1 MKIGLIV
8 NPIAGIGGKVGLRGS
23 DGPEIVA
30 KARALGAVPES
41 NAKTVQALQALAHNT
56 DQAELYTCPG
66 EMGETACQKA
76 GLPCQLVTGKRVG
89 TQEKVAAAKTTE
101 TTFVTATA
109 TTTSAT
115 KTAASV
121 ADAAVSKITTADT
134 DVLNTTSADTTAA
147 ARALCQAGV
156 ELLLFAGGD
165 GTARNILDAV
175 GEKVTVLGIPAG
187 CKIHSGVYALNPRDA
202 GELAAKVA
210 SGRVAA
216 VKEAEVMD
224 IDEKLFRKNIVQA
237 RLYGYLRIPDDAQLT
252 QCSKSAGNAG
262 EAEEVDAIAE
272 YVAESMEPDV
282 LYIVGTGST
291 TAAVLQELHLPFT
304 LLGVD
309 LVYNKQL
316 VAADCTEQQILAA
329 LTKYSRVK
337 LLVTV
342 IGGQGYVFGR
352 GNQQLSA
359 AVLKKVGKENIIIIA
374 AKSKVMALPNR
385 RLYVDTGDAEVNKLL
400 SGYVRI
406 IVGYKYELVLPIGD

>member
-76 GLPCQLVTGKRVG
+76 GLPCQLVTGKQVE
-89 TQEKVAAAKTTE
+89 TQGKAAAAKTTV
-101 TTFVTATA
+101 TTFVTTTA

-115 KTAASV
+115 KTATSV
-121 ADAAVSKITTADT
+121 ANAAVSKTTTAGT
-134 DVLNTTSADTTAA
+134 AVLNTTPADTTAA

-224 IDEKLFRKNIVQA
+224 IDEELFRKNIVQA

>member
-115 KTAASV
+115 KTAAS
-121 ADAAVSKITTADT
+121 AANAAVSETTTT
-134 DVLNTTSADTTAA
+134 DAAVLNTTPADTTAA

-224 IDEKLFRKNIVQA
+224 IDEELFRKNIVQA

-359 AVLKKVGKENIIIIA
+359 AVLKKVGKDNIIIIA

>member
-1 MKIGLIV
+1 M
-8 NPIAGIGGKVGLRGS
+8 GLRGS

-115 KTAASV
+115 KTAAS
-121 ADAAVSKITTADT
+121 AANAAVSETTTT
-134 DVLNTTSADTTAA
+134 DAAVLNTTPADTTAA

-224 IDEKLFRKNIVQA
+224 IDEELFRKNIVQA

>member
-23 DGPEIVA
+23 DGTEIVA

-115 KTAASV
+115 KTAAS
-121 ADAAVSKITTADT
+121 AANAAVSETTTT
-134 DVLNTTSADTTAA
+134 DAAVLNTTPADTTAA

-224 IDEKLFRKNIVQA
+224 IDEELFRKNIVQA

>member
-89 TQEKVAAAKTTE
+89 TQEKAAAAKTTE

-115 KTAASV
+115 KTAAS
-121 ADAAVSKITTADT
+121 AANAAVSETTTT
-134 DVLNTTSADTTAA
+134 DAAVLNTTPADTTAA

-224 IDEKLFRKNIVQA
+224 IDEELFRKNIVQA

>member
-115 KTAASV
+115 KTAAS
-121 ADAAVSKITTADT
+121 AANAAVSETTTT
-134 DVLNTTSADTTAA
+134 DAAVLNTTPADTTAA

-210 SGRVAA
+210 LGRVTA

>member
-224 IDEKLFRKNIVQA
+224 IDEELFRKNIVQA

>member
-89 TQEKVAAAKTTE
+89 TQEKAAAAKITE

-224 IDEKLFRKNIVQA
+224 IDEELFRKNIVQA

>member
-115 KTAASV
+115 KTAAS
-121 ADAAVSKITTADT
+121 AANAAVSETTTT
-134 DVLNTTSADTTAA
+134 DAAVLNTTPADTTAA

-224 IDEKLFRKNIVQA
+224 IDEELFRKNIVQA

-329 LTKYSRVK
+329 MAKYPKVK

>member
-89 TQEKVAAAKTTE
+89 TQEKAAAAKTTE

-115 KTAASV
+115 KTAAS
-121 ADAAVSKITTADT
+121 AANAAVSETTTAGAA
-134 DVLNTTSADTTAA
+134 VLNTTPADTTAA

-224 IDEKLFRKNIVQA
+224 IDEELFRKNIVQA

-329 LTKYSRVK
+329 MAKYPKVK

>member
-30 KARALGAVPES
+30 KAKALGAVPES
-41 NAKTVQALQALAHNT
+41 NAKTVLALQALAHNT

-76 GLPCQLVTGKRVG
+76 GLPCQLVTGKQVEIQG
-89 TQEKVAAAKTTE
+89 KAAAAKTTG
-101 TTFVTATA
+101 TTFVTTTA

-115 KTAASV
+115 KTAVSAADTAVSQTTT
-121 ADAAVSKITTADT
+121 ADAAV
-134 DVLNTTSADTTAA
+134 LNTTPADTTAA

-216 VKEAEVMD
+216 TKEAEVMD
-224 IDEKLFRKNIVQA
+224 IDEELFRKNIVQA

-272 YVAESMEPDV
+272 YVAESMEPEV

-291 TAAVLQELHLPFT
+291 TAAVMQELHLPFT

-309 LVYNKQL
+309 LVYNKKL

-329 LTKYSRVK
+329 LAKYPQVK

-406 IVGYKYELVLPIGD
+406 IVGYKYELVLPLGD

>member
-1 MKIGLIV
+1 
-8 NPIAGIGGKVGLRGS
+8 
-23 DGPEIVA
+23 
-30 KARALGAVPES
+30 
-41 NAKTVQALQALAHNT
+41 
-56 DQAELYTCPG
+56 
-66 EMGETACQKA
+66 
-76 GLPCQLVTGKRVG
+76 
-89 TQEKVAAAKTTE
+89 
-101 TTFVTATA
+101 
-109 TTTSAT
+109 
-115 KTAASV
+115 
-121 ADAAVSKITTADT
+121 
-134 DVLNTTSADTTAA
+134 
-147 ARALCQAGV
+147 V

-210 SGRVAA
+210 AGSVAA
-216 VKEAEVMD
+216 TKEAEVMD
-224 IDEKLFRKNIVQA
+224 IDEDLFRKNIVQA

-291 TAAVLQELHLPFT
+291 TAAVMKELGLPFT

-309 LVYNKQL
+309 LVYNKKL

-329 LTKYSRVK
+329 LEKYSRVK

-359 AVLKKVGKENIIIIA
+359 AVLKKIGKDNIIIIA
-374 AKSKVMALPNR
+374 AKSKVMALPAR
-385 RLYVDTGDAEVNKLL
+385 RLYVDTGDCTGEQAAQRLRAHHRGL
-400 SGYVRI
+400 QVRT
-406 IVGYKYELVLPIGD
+406 GAAYRGLGTQAQAPLAGTAPEQLPGLRLVQLKF

>member
-1 MKIGLIV
+1 MKIGLII

-30 KARALGAVPES
+30 KAQALGAVPES
-41 NAKTVQALQALAHNT
+41 NAKTVLALQALAQNT
-56 DQAELYTCPG
+56 DQTEIYTCAG
-66 EMGETACQKA
+66 AMGELACKKA
-76 GLPCQLVTGKRVG
+76 GLKCKVVAGK
-89 TQEKVAAAKTTE
+89 QAKAKENMSAAKT
-101 TTFVTATA
+101 AT
-109 TTTSAT
+109 T
-115 KTAASV
+115 KTAAKT
-121 ADAAVSKITTADT
+121 ATGLADT
-134 DVLNTTSADTTAA
+134 AGLTTTPADTTAA
-147 ARALCQAGV
+147 AQALCQAGV

-210 SGRVAA
+210 SGSVAA
-216 VKEAEVMD
+216 TKEAEVMD
-224 IDEKLFRKNIVQA
+224 IDEDLFRKNIVQA

-291 TAAVLQELHLPFT
+291 TAAVMKELGLPFT

-309 LVYNKQL
+309 LVYNKKL

-329 LTKYSRVK
+329 LGKYPRVK

-359 AVLKKVGKENIIIIA
+359 AVLKKIGKENIIIIA
-374 AKSKVMALPNR
+374 AKSKVMALPAR

-406 IVGYKYELVLPIGD
+406 IVGYKYELVMPIGD

>member
-8 NPIAGIGGKVGLRGS
+8 NPIAGMGGKVGLRGS

-30 KARALGAVPES
+30 KAQALGAVPES
-41 NAKTVQALQALAHNT
+41 NAKTVLALQALAQNT
-56 DQAELYTCPG
+56 KQAEIYTCAG
-66 EMGETACQKA
+66 EMGERACKKA
-76 GLPCQLVTGKRVG
+76 GLKYKVVAGKQAQDKG
-89 TQEKVAAAKTTE
+89 NMSAAKT
-101 TTFVTATA
+101 ATGLA
-109 TTTSAT
+109 DRAVLTTTP
-115 KTAASV
+115 
-121 ADAAVSKITTADT
+121 
-134 DVLNTTSADTTAA
+134 ADTTAA
-147 ARALCQAGV
+147 AKALCRAGV

-210 SGRVAA
+210 GGRVAA
-216 VKEAEVMD
+216 TKEAEVMD
-224 IDEKLFRKNIVQA
+224 IDEDLFRENIVQA

-272 YVAESMEPDV
+272 YVAESMAPDV

-291 TAAVLQELHLPFT
+291 TAAVMKELHLPCT

-309 LVYNKQL
+309 LVYNKKL

-329 LTKYSRVK
+329 LAKYPKVK

-359 AVLKKVGKENIIIIA
+359 AVLQKIGKDNIMIIA
-374 AKSKVMALPNR
+374 AKSKVMALPHR
-385 RLYVDTGDAEVNKLL
+385 RLYVDTGDAGVNKML

-406 IVGYKYELVLPIGD
+406 IVGYKYELVMPIGD

>member
-76 GLPCQLVTGKRVG
+76 GLPCQLVTGKQVE
-89 TQEKVAAAKTTE
+89 TQGKAAAAKTTV
-101 TTFVTATA
+101 TTIVTTTA

-115 KTAASV
+115 KTATNA
-121 ADAAVSKITTADT
+121 ANAAVSETTTTDT

-224 IDEKLFRKNIVQA
+224 IDEELFRKNIVQA

>member
-89 TQEKVAAAKTTE
+89 TQEKAAAAKTTE

-115 KTAASV
+115 KTAAS
-121 ADAAVSKITTADT
+121 AANAAVSETTTT
-134 DVLNTTSADTTAA
+134 DAAVLNTTPADTTAA

-187 CKIHSGVYALNPRDA
+187 CKIHSGVYALNSRDA

-224 IDEKLFRKNIVQA
+224 IDEELFRKNIVQA